1 MKMTT
6 PSALITT
13 IEDGGANQPT
23 SASTNSAPKQGLQ
36 SYLQG
41 PSTQRR
47 RGLQESERLAGPLLA
62 ENLKKLERVN
72 PALGRSLIENGFGNN
87 STSLGYREW
96 TMVIIAVL
104 VAIGDTTDQLQVY
117 LQGALKHGAT
127 EREIID
133 LINLTAGF
141 TGAPRAVNGIRRISE
156 TLFGARDVHLRNVEE
171 TVVRLHDHNTLVRD
185 SQGNGVPVV
194 LIHAL
199 SMDCNMWKD
208 IFPRLASGGRVI
220 SYDLRGHG
228 QARAAPL
235 TKDLDHLADDLR
247 ELLDIMRVDKVDVY
261 GASYGGAVAQYFTLA
276 YPERVRSLTVI
287 ASASKGH
294 EILLSRATRA
304 EIDGV
309 ESLVG
314 ESIIRWFLPET
325 IARDEWMVRYARTCH
340 RRASV
345 EDWAAAWRAMAAL
358 DCLDRLGEIQVP
370 VLVLA
375 GTQDLSATPEVMKPT
390 YERCKY
396 GEYKELNPGT
406 HMMVME
412 QAEAASVELIGFRTR
427 VNAKDDKALDK

>member
-1 MKMTT
+1 MATLSAPTT
-6 PSALITT
+6 NIDDA
-13 IEDGGANQPT
+13 GVNKPT
-23 SASTNSAPKQGLQ
+23 SATTNSASKQDPQ
-36 SYLQG
+36 IYLQG
-41 PSTQRR
+41 PSIQRR
-47 RGLQESERLAGPLLA
+47 LGLQESERLAGPLLV
-62 ENLKKLERVN
+62 ENLKKLERVT
-72 PALGRSLIENGFGNN
+72 PVLGRSLIENSFGSN
-87 STSLGYREW
+87 STILGYREW
-96 TMVIIAVL
+96 NMVIIAVL
-104 VAIGDTTDQLQVY
+104 VAIGDTTDQLQIY
-117 LQGALKHGAT
+117 LLGALKHGAT
-127 EREIID
+127 EKEIID

-171 TVVRLHDHNTLVRD
+171 TVVRLHDHNTLVQD
-185 SQGNGVPVV
+185 SHGGGVPVL

-199 SMDCNMWKD
+199 SLDCNMWKNV
-208 IFPRLASGGRVI
+208 FPSLASGGRVI

-235 TKDLDHLADDLR
+235 TKDLNHLANDLK
-247 ELLDIMRVDKVDVY
+247 ELLDIMGVDKVDVY

-276 YPERVRSLTVI
+276 YPERVRSLAVI

-304 EIDGV
+304 EMDGV

-325 IARDEWMVRYARTCH
+325 IARDEWMVRYARACH

-375 GTQDLSATPEVMKPT
+375 GTQDLSATPAVMKPT

-412 QAEAASVELIGFRTR
+412 QAEATSAALTEFRTR
-427 VNAKDDKALDK
+427 VNSKGNKALDK